1 MRKTIILAAGVLM
14 LSGIR
19 VLAQQGDP
27 IYQRQALMKN
37 NQEQLRALTGMA
49 RGQAPFNAMTAQAAL
64 QRIEQNA

>member
-1 MRKTIILAAGVLM
+1 MHRTVIAAVGVLT
-14 LSGIR
+14 LSGLA

-27 IYQRQALMKN
+27 IRQRQDLMKN

-49 RGQAPFNAMTAQAAL
+49 RGQVPFNAAAAQAAL